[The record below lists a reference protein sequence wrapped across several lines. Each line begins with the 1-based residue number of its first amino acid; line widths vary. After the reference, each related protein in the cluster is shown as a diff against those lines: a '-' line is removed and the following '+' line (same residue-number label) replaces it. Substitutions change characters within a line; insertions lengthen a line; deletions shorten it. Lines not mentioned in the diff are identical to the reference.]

1 MSEVAA
7 TGGTYE
13 EPPEL
18 LGRNLTVAGQLIS
31 GATAFF
37 FLSFLFAYVYLRSV
51 DKASLWHPHEVK
63 APVGYGTV
71 VVVLLVASAI
81 AVRLG
86 RAGAG
91 RRVLGLAAGLAL
103 GIAAL
108 AVQIAEWLTI
118 GFGPAD
124 GGYASVFVGWTG
136 FYAAFVLLALVWVEI
151 QLATA
156 LRNRDAEAVGLDA
169 ASFYLSF
176 LAGIGVLTWIVL
188 YLA

>member
-1 MSEVAA
+1 MSGVAGIA
-7 TGGTYE
+7 HAYE

-18 LGRNLTVAGQLIS
+18 HGRNLTVAGQLLA

-37 FLSFLFAYVYLRSV
+37 FFAFVFAYVYLRSV
-51 DKASLWHPHEVK
+51 DKASLWHPHDVE
-63 APVGYGTV
+63 APVGYGTAV
-71 VVVLLVASAI
+71 VALLVGAAI
-81 AVRLG
+81 AVRLA
-86 RAGAG
+86 RAGVGG
-91 RRVLGLAAGLAL
+91 RPLGLAVGLAL
-103 GIAAL
+103 GVAAL
-108 AVQIAEWLTI
+108 AVQVAEWLTI

-176 LAGIGVLTWIVL
+176 LAGVGVLTWIVL

>member
-1 MSEVAA
+1 M
-7 TGGTYE
+7 TTTYD

-18 LGRNLTVAGQLIS
+18 VGRNLTVAGQLIA

-37 FLSFLFAYVYLRSV
+37 FLSFVFGYVYLRSV
-51 DKASLWHPHEVK
+51 DTAVLWHPKDVH

-71 VVVLLVASAI
+71 VMVLLVASAVS
-81 AVRLG
+81 VRLARTRLLG
-86 RAGAG
+86 RA
-91 RRVLGLAAGLAL
+91 LGLGAGLAL
-103 GIAAL
+103 GIGAL

-136 FYAAFVLLALVWVEI
+136 FYAAAVVLALVWIEI
-151 QLATA
+151 QLATT
-156 LRNRDAEAVGLDA
+156 LRNRDDEPTGLDA

-176 LAGIGVLTWIVL
+176 VVGIGVVTWAVL